1 MPKWI
6 VVTMGAARE
15 LCFFGPFD
23 EDFEAISWADQQKF
37 ASDYRIAQLEP
48 AKPR

>member
-6 VVTMGAARE
+6 VVTRDAASE
-15 LCFFGPFD
+15 LCFFGQFD
-23 EDFEAISWADQQKF
+23 EDFEAISWAEQQKF
-37 ASDYRIAQLEP
+37 RRTWWIAQLEP